1 MSKWKKTLTKVMSGR
16 ADSNIRYDDL
26 CLLLRRLGYTP
37 SQAGGSHR
45 VFRFEGRD
53 FINLQD
59 AGGMAKSYQ
68 VRQVRDQLSKY
79 QK

>member
-1 MSKWKKTLTKVMSGR
+1 MPTFDMMTFACCSDGLVTRPV
-16 ADSNIRYDDL
+16 
-26 CLLLRRLGYTP
+26 
-37 SQAGGSHR
+37 AGGSHR
-45 VFRFEGRD
+45 IFRFEGRD

>member
-1 MSKWKKTLTKVMSGR
+1 MPTLDMTTYAGCF
-16 ADSNIRYDDL
+16 ADL
-26 CLLLRRLGYTP
+26 VTPP

-59 AGGMAKSYQ
+59 SGGMAKSYQ